1 MKIFWEREKM
11 YTHASINVEVAVNIE
26 VVEGDVVLGMG
37 AGRGL
42 RPGRVIRKRDPVAS
56 DDGS

>member
-1 MKIFWEREKM
+1 M